1 MKLSN
6 CRHFVA
12 AFTVALSFHVAALA
26 QDTAIIQGSA
36 VDSAS
41 GAAVSGAVIIASR
54 TSTPAARGVATSS
67 SNGSFQMT
75 SLPAGT
81 YNLCAQFPADGYL
94 ATCQWGSSATTV
106 TLAAGQK
113 LTGSK
118 VSLKASSILKIHISD
133 PGQLLNQKTKA
144 GYAPHLVMG
153 VWSGGLFYAAHAAG
167 ASAVTADYQV
177 SVPFDTNLKFSIQ
190 SMSLKL
196 ADAGGNALAA
206 NADQQTF
213 QHASA
218 SATRTSFSYS
228 ILSALP

>member
-12 AFTVALSFHVAALA
+12 ALTVALSIHPSALA
-26 QDTAIIQGSA
+26 QNTAIIQGSA

-41 GAAVSGAVIIASR
+41 GAAVSGAVVIASR
-54 TSTPAARGVATSS
+54 TSAPAARGVATSS
-67 SNGSFQMT
+67 SDGSFQMT

-94 ATCQWGSSATTV
+94 ATCQWGGAAATV

-118 VSLKASSILKIHISD
+118 VGLKASSILKIHISD
-133 PGQLLNQKTKA
+133 PGSLLNQKTKA
-144 GYAPHLVMG
+144 GYAPHLAMG
-153 VWSGGLFYAAHAAG
+153 VWSGGLFYAAHAA
-167 ASAVTADYQV
+167 ATSAVTADYQV
-177 SVPFDTNLKFSIQ
+177 SIPFDTNLKFSIQ
-190 SMSLKL
+190 SISLKL
-196 ADAGGNALAA
+196 ADASGNALAG

-213 QHASA
+213 QHPSA
-218 SATRTSFSYS
+218 SANRVSFSYS